1 MVTPPIVDE
10 SCLIV
15 AMATEWA
22 GLSSGEPLDGSET
35 VSVEDVRAGE
45 DYLWQ
50 RGRES
55 RANNNYCNKK
65 LLKFLEYF
73 SCYYSC

>member
-45 DYLWQ
+45 DYLLPF
-50 RGRES
+50 S
-55 RANNNYCNKK
+55 K
-65 LLKFLEYF
+65 LLVANWAGLGGV
-73 SCYYSC
+73 SSLS